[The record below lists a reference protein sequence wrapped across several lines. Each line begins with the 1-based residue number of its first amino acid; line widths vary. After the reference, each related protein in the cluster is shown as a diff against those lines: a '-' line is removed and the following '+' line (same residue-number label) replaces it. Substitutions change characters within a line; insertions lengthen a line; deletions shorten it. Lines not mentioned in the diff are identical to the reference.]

1 MWTEPRRHQP
11 GLRIQRRPDGRP
23 FSLLLLLRL
32 PHESMFVAAA
42 GPRKERCVDGK
53 VSLVASAAVPA
64 PTLVAVQILVDLEA
78 EATPLAE
85 PTLAVGAV
93 LRTGARPAPAASSA
107 LLVLIGCCCTTF
119 TVLLLL
125 RLFNVN
131 HFHPLFNFNFFHLL
145 RHEEGA

>member
-1 MWTEPRRHQP
+1 
-11 GLRIQRRPDGRP
+11 
-23 FSLLLLLRL
+23 
-32 PHESMFVAAA
+32 MFIAAT
-42 GPRKERCVDGK
+42 GPSKERCVDRK
-53 VSLVASAAVPA
+53 MSLVASAAVPA
-64 PTLVAVQILVDLEA
+64 PTLVAVQAFVDLEA

-125 RLFNVN
+125 RLFNFN
-131 HFHPLFNFNFFHLL
+131 HFHHLFNFNFFHLL
-145 RHEEGA
+145 RNPPPSSSP